1 MNHLQPVSSVPSMM
15 EQRADHGSSQSM
27 NPLPWLIRQLVK
39 EQTEQATKKD
49 SVAAS
54 SRTDSPAS

>member
-1 MNHLQPVSSVPSMM
+1 MM

-49 SVAAS
+49 LVAAS
-54 SRTDSPAS
+54 SRTDSRAS